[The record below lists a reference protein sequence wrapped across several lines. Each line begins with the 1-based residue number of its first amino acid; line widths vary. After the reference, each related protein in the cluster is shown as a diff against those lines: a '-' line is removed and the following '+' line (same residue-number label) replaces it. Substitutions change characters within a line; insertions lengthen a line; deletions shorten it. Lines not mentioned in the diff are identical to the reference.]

1 MMCGGLGNIVDA
13 DDDVKVLVEQ
23 VRRHLLTGAVNEK
36 TGKNYG
42 KLAALKYGTQVVAGT
57 NYFVKVKS
65 DDGSILHLR
74 IYQPLPHTNQPA
86 ELHSVQEN
94 KSEEETLTYF

>member
-23 VRRHLLTGAVNEK
+23 LTGAVNEK